1 MTKSMLVII
10 GDQAYILDEN
20 DKLQD
25 YAGYEAAFTTK
36 AVATQTSSTQIAEE
50 K

>member
-1 MTKSMLVII
+1 MTNTMLVII

-20 DKLQD
+20 DKLTD
-25 YAGYEAAFTTK
+25 YAGYEAAFTTGNTEVEDK
-36 AVATQTSSTQIAEE
+36 

>member
-25 YAGYEAAFTTK
+25 YAGYEAAFTTD
-36 AVATQTSSTQIAEE
+36 STEVTEE

>member
-1 MTKSMLVII
+1 MTNSMLVII
-10 GDQAYILDEN
+10 GDHAYILDEN

-25 YAGYEAAFTTK
+25 YPGYEAAFTTG
-36 AVATQTSSTQIAEE
+36 STEVTDE